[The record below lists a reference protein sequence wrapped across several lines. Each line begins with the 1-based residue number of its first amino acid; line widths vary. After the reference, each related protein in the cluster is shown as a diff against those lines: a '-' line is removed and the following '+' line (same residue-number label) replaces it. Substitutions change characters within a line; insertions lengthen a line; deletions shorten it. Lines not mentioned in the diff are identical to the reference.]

1 MPAYDALNKSALPAF
16 QADARSA
23 TDDAFRDAVEVVAM
37 DGFTGFKT
45 AAAEEIPDAVT
56 VMDPF
61 HVVRLAGD
69 ALDRCR
75 RRVQLAIHG
84 HRGFRDDP
92 LYKSRR
98 TLHTGADLLTD
109 KQSDRLRAL
118 FVDDAHVE
126 VEATWGVYQRMIA
139 AYRHEDRQ
147 RGRELMEKLITDRTT
162 GILGVHVWGRECNID
177 ALTEIAQRHVGPVRL
192 LIPEKRFLLINNND
206 IHEHEEVEE
215 SLNIVDKEKELIV
228 KALKKHR
235 GKRKDAALD
244 LGISERTLYR
254 KLKEYDIDQ

>member
-1 MPAYDALNKSALPAF
+1 MAATPVAAGRPPHRVSYLLCAERALPCPASRF
-16 QADARSA
+16 PDSL
-23 TDDAFRDAVEVVAM
+23 V
-37 DGFTGFKT
+37 
-45 AAAEEIPDAVT
+45 EIPDAVT

-147 RGRELMEKLITDRTT
+147 RGRELMEKLITD
-162 GILGVHVWGRECNID
+162 LSAGVPKV
-177 ALTEIAQRHVGPVRL
+177 LTELTTYYRDVFCVQSGAT
-192 LIPEKRFLLINNND
+192 KDLINA
-206 IHEHEEVEE
+206 
-215 SLNIVDKEKELIV
+215 ELRPEIE
-228 KALKKHR
+228 AMAAR
-235 GKRKDAALD
+235 DAP
-244 LGISERTLYR
+244 ERTLR
-254 KLKEYDIDQ
+254 RIDSILECRTALEGNVAPLLAMESLMIGLAASV